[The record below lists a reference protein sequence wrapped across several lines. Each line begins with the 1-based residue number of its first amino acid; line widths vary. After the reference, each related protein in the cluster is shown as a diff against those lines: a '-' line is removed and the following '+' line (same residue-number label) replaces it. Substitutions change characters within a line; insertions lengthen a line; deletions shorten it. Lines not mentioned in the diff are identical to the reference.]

1 MVISDMDELT
11 IAATILGIL
20 VSGTSLLTGFV
31 GYLAWQRSKTRKEYA
46 AERDFNHL
54 KRNYESLTVNV
65 EGLWR
70 QTEEFHRD
78 AQRQLDR
85 IELRLSDGNTNAGE

>member
-1 MVISDMDELT
+1 MDLT

-20 VSGTSLLTGFV
+20 VSATSLITGII
-31 GYLAWQRSKTRKEYA
+31 GYLAWDRSRTRKEYA

-54 KRNYESLTVNV
+54 KRHYENLVLNTEN
-65 EGLWR
+65 LWR
-70 QTEEFHRD
+70 QMEEFHHE

-85 IELRLSDGNTNAGE
+85 IETKLDGHSNNAD

>member
-1 MVISDMDELT
+1 MDGLT

-54 KRNYESLTVNV
+54 KRNYESLTINV

-70 QTEEFHRD
+70 QMEEFHRD

-85 IELRLSDGNTNAGE
+85 IEVKLSDGHSTGAD

>member
-1 MVISDMDELT
+1 MDELT

-20 VSGTSLLTGFV
+20 VNGTSLLTGFV

-54 KRNYESLTVNV
+54 KRNYESLTINV

-70 QTEEFHRD
+70 QMEEFHRD

-85 IELRLSDGNTNAGE
+85 IEVKLSDGHSGSAD